1 MQARLRPGARFEHVP
16 QLWVFRA
23 DRTSNLGG
31 NSALSALNGTQ
42 LGQEANIT
50 GKWFAS
56 KSVFVH
62 GHLAVTFP
70 GSGVRNAPGVNA
82 GLDPWLSARV
92 FVRVAF

>member
-23 DRTSNLGG
+23 D
-31 NSALSALNGTQ
+31 
-42 LGQEANIT
+42 IT